1 MLTIYGVSI
10 ILCFIKIFALNFH
23 FLTMKF
29 FETFTIYSKTF
40 HDIIHLGKKR
50 RSNKTLKILSIG
62 ILDRKENVLK
72 SYIEQVF
79 GYFKLKKSIFHCIK
93 QLL

>member
-1 MLTIYGVSI
+1 
-10 ILCFIKIFALNFH
+10 
-23 FLTMKF
+23 MKF

-40 HDIIHLGKKR
+40 HDIIHLGKK

-79 GYFKLKKSIFHCIK
+79 GYFKLKKSIFHCIYK